1 MTESSIS
8 RGKVCHS
15 LVTEGV
21 SLIDPN
27 LPLDAIAT
35 MKTDRNRTHGDPEA
49 TLSRI
54 AGMWSAYIGRDI
66 SAADVAS
73 MMALLKIARS
83 SHAYDRDHY
92 LDGIAYLM
100 LAEGLAR

>member
-1 MTESSIS
+1 
-8 RGKVCHS
+8 
-15 LVTEGV
+15 
-21 SLIDPN
+21 LIDPN

-35 MKTDRNRTHGDPEA
+35 MKTDRSRTHGDPEA
-49 TLSRI
+49 TLNRI
-54 AGMWSAYIGRDI
+54 AGMWSAYLGIPVT
-66 SAADVAS
+66 AAQVAS

-83 SHAYDRDHY
+83 GHAYDRDHY